1 MCWDSIFF
9 DTKQNIAFFS
19 VLSFLNYLNI
29 KEHTQKYKRMF
40 ARLISYFA
48 YNKRKVANA
57 NFFVEVF
64 LLFLFQWIF
73 FMRQTISQNLLMR
86 KMVLKSAYILFL

>member
-29 KEHTQKYKRMF
+29 KEHTQKYKKMF

-57 NFFVEVF
+57 NF
-64 LLFLFQWIF
+64 LSKF
-73 FMRQTISQNLLMR
+73 FFFFFFNEFSSWDKL
-86 KMVLKSAYILFL
+86 